1 MIERWSFLTSNS
13 TLSKETWLSVQQVRS
28 SIKKLEST
36 SEVTK
41 EWHTTYTIIK
51 LNNYDKYQ
59 SDNKQDNKPVTNE
72 QQTSNKRVTTTNKI
86 NNNNKI
92 NNINNNKL
100 SLVKNESEFL
110 QNSFEYINSKKFLDF
125 HINNKTSSILY
136 IINKKTEEKII
147 QEWCESVEKLKR
159 IDKYSEEQI
168 SYIINLTMEN
178 DFWKEQIQNIAKFRK
193 KNNEWIPYFVV
204 MINEAKKNQSSLSNK
219 KQPWVITI

>member
-86 NNNNKI
+86 NNNNKINNI

-193 KNNEWIPYFVV
+193 KNNE
-204 MINEAKKNQSSLSNK
+204 
-219 KQPWVITI
+219 